1 MLRILGVL
9 LICLGLFGF
18 FIGDVSFTTEETVA
32 DVGPVEVEEQDR
44 TSFPVT
50 PVASGAILVL
60 GAGLFYVG
68 HRRAKKE

>member
-1 MLRILGVL
+1 MTFGTSEGPFAM
-9 LICLGLFGF
+9 LGL
-18 FIGDVSFTTEETVA
+18 VEETVA

-60 GAGLFYVG
+60 GADLFYVG